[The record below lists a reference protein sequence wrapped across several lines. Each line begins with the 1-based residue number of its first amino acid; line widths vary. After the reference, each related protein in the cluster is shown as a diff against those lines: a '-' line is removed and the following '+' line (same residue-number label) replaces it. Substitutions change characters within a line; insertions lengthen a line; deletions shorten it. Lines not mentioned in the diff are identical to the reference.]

1 MYWTSCYDHHPKTS
15 NVMKD
20 IIRES
25 KIKSANLSSK
35 LTINKVDVSNK
46 PEIADAFNDFFTN
59 ICQKRASQIPK

>member
-1 MYWTSCYDHHPKTS
+1 
-15 NVMKD
+15 MKD